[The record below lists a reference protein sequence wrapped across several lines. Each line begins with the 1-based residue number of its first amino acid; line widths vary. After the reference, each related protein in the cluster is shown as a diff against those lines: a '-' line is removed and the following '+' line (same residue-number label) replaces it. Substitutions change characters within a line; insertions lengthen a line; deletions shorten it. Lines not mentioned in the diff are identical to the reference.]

1 MSFRERLKRV
11 AWLRVAVVSARVLQN
26 KYSLSARVRGLVS
39 YFADWRRYQRLSPNP
54 RFPVRAQ
61 DAYPCVHDKTS
72 TTPVGAVYFY
82 QDAWCAGKVF
92 ATRPAHHYD
101 IGSKAEMVGI
111 ISQFVPTTMIDIRPL
126 TLSLPGLSFLKGD
139 VLHLPF
145 ADRSIASLS
154 SICVLEHIGL
164 GRYGDALDP
173 FGSEKTVRELARVL
187 APSGNLFI
195 TVPVDAEN
203 RVYFNAHRA
212 FTRATV
218 LELFAEL
225 DLVEERYIYG
235 DRLEAAYV
243 PENGFGTGL
252 YHFRRV

>member
-1 MSFRERLKRV
+1 MLFRERLKRV
-11 AWLRVAVVSARVLQN
+11 AWVRLVVICARVFQN
-26 KYSLSARVRGLVS
+26 KYSLMARARGLVS
-39 YFADWRRYQRLSPNP
+39 YFSDWRRYGRLPANP
-54 RFPVRAQ
+54 RFPVRMK
-61 DAYPCVHDKTS
+61 DAYPRIHDKTS

-82 QDAWCAGKVF
+82 QDAWCAGRVF
-92 ATRPAHHYD
+92 ATKPERHYD

-126 TLSLPGLSFLKGD
+126 TLSLPGLSFQKGD
-139 VLHLPF
+139 ILNLPF

-173 FGSEKTVRELARVL
+173 FGSEKTVRELIRVL
-187 APSGNLFI
+187 APKGNLFI
-195 TVPVDAEN
+195 TVPVDAVDL
-203 RVYFNAHRA
+203 VYFNAHRA

-218 LELFAEL
+218 MELFAEL
-225 DLVEERYIYG
+225 DLVEEKYIYG
-235 DRLEAAYV
+235 DRLEDAYV
-243 PENGFGTGL
+243 PAKGFGTGL